1 MSPERWQKIEEVF
14 QAVVDLAP
22 EERLA
27 YLTKDHA
34 DDEDLITEINKLISD
49 YDEAGDFIE
58 SPVWTDSFMLGE
70 TIRDQISDSID
81 SEINHDN
88 GAMIGRRLGVYLLTK
103 ELGRGGMG
111 AVYLAERAD
120 GEFRQ
125 RVALKVIKRGMDTDF
140 IVRRFRNER
149 QILASL
155 DHPNIARLLD
165 GGTTS
170 DGLPFFVMEYIEG
183 EPVYHY
189 ADSQKLNI
197 NERLQLFRR
206 ICAAVD
212 HAHRRQII
220 HRDIKPSNIMITANG
235 MPKLLD
241 FGIAK
246 ILDPELAADSID
258 PTATAMRMMTP
269 EYASPEQ
276 VRGEPVTKASDIY
289 SLGVLLYEL
298 LTGHRPYRLKN
309 RALHEIARVV
319 CEEQPESLSA
329 SLTRED
335 NIVSTRESEDFT
347 PLEFIFEN
355 RNANLE
361 ALRRELSGDLEKIV
375 LKAMRK
381 NPTER
386 YQSAGEFAE
395 DILRYLESRPVI
407 AEVFHADSIKPE
419 KHTLKT
425 RSDEISVAVLPLKL
439 LGAARHDDTG
449 DEYLCIGLADALI
462 TRLSNVRRFIIRP
475 TSSVLKYGNYDIEPI
490 TAGAEL
496 GVDYVIDG
504 NIRRVGTKLRVTV
517 QLLNIEEGAARWAE
531 KFDEEFTDVLS
542 LEDLISEKVA
552 QAILPQITGD
562 ERQSVVA
569 RGTDNAEAYQA
580 YLRGRFHW
588 HSYTVEGLAK
598 SLICFY
604 QAIALDPNFA
614 AAHSGVADYYN
625 FLSIFGIMSPVET
638 FQAAKEAALKAVEL
652 DENLADA
659 HVSLAIVALGYDWDF
674 AAAEKHLDRAFDLNP
689 NYAEAFV
696 WRGHLL
702 SLQGRHDE
710 AISAVQRAEQLNP
723 QSPSLLVSFAI
734 ILRNARRYEEG
745 LGKIRRALLFQPKN
759 PTALAG
765 FTWFAKPLGNHE
777 EAEKMCRQAVE
788 VSSRQNLP
796 LCAYG
801 YALAVA
807 GKHDE
812 AREIAAELERNRE
825 KQYVPPIYLVFIYTE
840 LGEYDLTF
848 KWLGKSFDERD
859 FWAIWLPVDARFDVL
874 KNDPRY
880 DYYLGK
886 IKPAGETKDDI
897 HASHIA
903 TRILP
908 PVSTT
913 GNIQEKT
920 PTSETKDF
928 APDATKKPRRNL
940 LAYAIAGAILLAIVG
955 IVLFRGTRTIP
966 GGYEFSF
973 GAQKENPP
981 VAPTPPSISKQ
992 KKIAVLPFKTD
1003 SQGGKEEQLG
1013 SGLAESLY
1021 RKLGQIKELSVSPAM
1036 INLPREQ
1043 TPKEIGAS
1051 FGVSYILRGTL
1062 HNAGD
1067 QLQVSAELIDTIT
1080 EKILWAETFDETLD
1094 DLPNLQV
1101 SISDKVLKALTIELT
1116 SADQRKINKSY
1127 TSNTEAYQ
1135 LYLGGRY
1142 LMKTRSADNIHKAI
1156 ELFNKSREKDVNYA
1170 LAYSGLADA
1179 YALLNLYEI
1188 PPPEDA
1194 YAKAKEN
1201 ALKALQIDDNLAE
1214 AHASLGYIL
1223 FYGEQKRSEAE
1234 AEFHRAL
1241 ELNPSYSTVYH
1252 WSGLAYAA
1260 MGKADESIANINKA
1274 MELEPRSA
1282 IVHSAAGLVYFY
1294 ARRYDEALTFTRK
1307 SLEIDNGF
1315 VPAHKTMRVI
1325 YEAVGNYDEANNA
1338 YQKERLF
1345 AGNSDANEPGWLMIT
1360 AQVQATGSKRDEA
1373 LANLK
1378 KVSASNFIK
1387 NNPKAYAF
1395 EVAIAYALLGEND
1408 NAISWLEKSAAVHS
1422 QGFNFAKVDA
1432 RLDKIK
1438 DDPRFREIV
1447 KVWE

>member
-1 MSPERWQKIEEVF
+1 MTPERWQKIEEVF

-27 YLTKDHA
+27 YLTKNHA
-34 DDEDLITEINKLISD
+34 DDEDLIAEINKLISD

-58 SPVWTDSFMLGE
+58 SPVWTDSLMLGE
-70 TIRDQISDSID
+70 TIRDQINDSID
-81 SEINHDN
+81 SEIKQDN

-276 VRGEPVTKASDIY
+276 VRGEAVTKASDIY

-335 NIVSTRESEDFT
+335 NIVSTRESESFT

-355 RNANLE
+355 RNADLE

-381 NPTER
+381 KPEER

-407 AEVFHADSIKPE
+407 AEDFEADSIKSE
-419 KHTLKT
+419 KLAPKDS
-425 RSDEISVAVLPLKL
+425 SDEI
-439 LGAARHDDTG
+439 DT
-449 DEYLCIGLADALI
+449 
-462 TRLSNVRRFIIRP
+462 S
-475 TSSVLKYGNYDIEPI
+475 
-490 TAGAEL
+490 
-496 GVDYVIDG
+496 
-504 NIRRVGTKLRVTV
+504 
-517 QLLNIEEGAARWAE
+517 
-531 KFDEEFTDVLS
+531 
-542 LEDLISEKVA
+542 
-552 QAILPQITGD
+552 
-562 ERQSVVA
+562 
-569 RGTDNAEAYQA
+569 
-580 YLRGRFHW
+580 
-588 HSYTVEGLAK
+588 
-598 SLICFY
+598 
-604 QAIALDPNFA
+604 
-614 AAHSGVADYYN
+614 
-625 FLSIFGIMSPVET
+625 
-638 FQAAKEAALKAVEL
+638 
-652 DENLADA
+652 
-659 HVSLAIVALGYDWDF
+659 HV
-674 AAAEKHLDRAFDLNP
+674 
-689 NYAEAFV
+689 
-696 WRGHLL
+696 
-702 SLQGRHDE
+702 
-710 AISAVQRAEQLNP
+710 
-723 QSPSLLVSFAI
+723 
-734 ILRNARRYEEG
+734 
-745 LGKIRRALLFQPKN
+745 
-759 PTALAG
+759 
-765 FTWFAKPLGNHE
+765 
-777 EAEKMCRQAVE
+777 
-788 VSSRQNLP
+788 
-796 LCAYG
+796 
-801 YALAVA
+801 
-807 GKHDE
+807 
-812 AREIAAELERNRE
+812 
-825 KQYVPPIYLVFIYTE
+825 
-840 LGEYDLTF
+840 
-848 KWLGKSFDERD
+848 
-859 FWAIWLPVDARFDVL
+859 
-874 KNDPRY
+874 
-880 DYYLGK
+880 
-886 IKPAGETKDDI
+886 
-897 HASHIA
+897 A
-903 TRILP
+903 TRILSS
-908 PVSTT
+908 VAAT
-913 GNIQEKT
+913 GNIEEKN

-928 APDATKKPRRNL
+928 APDATKKPRRSL
-940 LAYAIAGAILLAIVG
+940 VYAVAGAILLTILG
-955 IVLFRGTRTIP
+955 IVLFLGTREIP
-966 GGYEFSF
+966 GGYEFSL
-973 GAQKENPP
+973 GTQKENP
-981 VAPTPPSISKQ
+981 ANIATPPVVSKQ

-1003 SQGGKEEQLG
+1003 SLGGKEEQLG

-1051 FGVSYILRGTL
+1051 FGVNYILRGTL
-1062 HNAGD
+1062 HNTGD
-1067 QLQVSAELIDTIT
+1067 QLQVSAELIDTMT

-1094 DLPNLQV
+1094 DLPNLQI

-1127 TSNTEAYQ
+1127 TTNTEAYQ

-1156 ELFNKSREKDVNYA
+1156 ELFTKSREKDSNYA

-1179 YALLNLYEI
+1179 YALLDLYEI

-1201 ALKALQIDDNLAE
+1201 ALKALQIDENLAE

-1223 FYGEQKRSEAE
+1223 FYGEQKRAEAE

-1260 MGKADESIANINKA
+1260 MGKSDEAIANINKA

-1307 SLEIDNGF
+1307 ALEIDNGF

-1325 YEAVGNYDEANNA
+1325 YEAVGNYDETQNA

-1360 AQVQATGSKRDEA
+1360 AQVQATGGKRDEA

-1395 EVAIAYALLGEND
+1395 EVAIAYALLGENND
-1408 NAISWLEKSAAVHS
+1408 AIFWLEKSAAVHS
-1422 QGFNFAKVDA
+1422 QGFNFAKVDS

>member
-1 MSPERWQKIEEVF
+1 MTPERWQKIEEVF

-22 EERLA
+22 TERLA
-27 YLTKDHA
+27 YLTKNHT
-34 DDEDLITEINKLISD
+34 DDEELIAEINKLISD

-70 TIRDQISDSID
+70 TIRDQIGGSID
-81 SEINHDN
+81 SEIKQDN
-88 GAMIGRRLGVYLLTK
+88 GSMIGKRLGVYLLTK

-155 DHPNIARLLD
+155 NHPNIARLLD

-170 DGLPFFVMEYIEG
+170 DGLPYFVMEYIEG

-276 VRGEPVTKASDIY
+276 VRGEAVTKASDIY

-335 NIVSTRESEDFT
+335 NIVSTKESEDFT

-355 RNANLE
+355 RNADLE

-381 NPTER
+381 KTEER
-386 YQSAGEFAE
+386 YHSAEEFAA
-395 DILRYLESRPVI
+395 DILRYLENRPVI
-407 AEVFHADSIKPE
+407 AGDFDTDSIKSE
-419 KHTLKT
+419 KTAPKDS
-425 RSDEISVAVLPLKL
+425 SDEI
-439 LGAARHDDTG
+439 H
-449 DEYLCIGLADALI
+449 
-462 TRLSNVRRFIIRP
+462 
-475 TSSVLKYGNYDIEPI
+475 TS
-490 TAGAEL
+490 
-496 GVDYVIDG
+496 
-504 NIRRVGTKLRVTV
+504 
-517 QLLNIEEGAARWAE
+517 
-531 KFDEEFTDVLS
+531 
-542 LEDLISEKVA
+542 
-552 QAILPQITGD
+552 
-562 ERQSVVA
+562 
-569 RGTDNAEAYQA
+569 
-580 YLRGRFHW
+580 
-588 HSYTVEGLAK
+588 
-598 SLICFY
+598 
-604 QAIALDPNFA
+604 
-614 AAHSGVADYYN
+614 
-625 FLSIFGIMSPVET
+625 
-638 FQAAKEAALKAVEL
+638 
-652 DENLADA
+652 
-659 HVSLAIVALGYDWDF
+659 HV
-674 AAAEKHLDRAFDLNP
+674 
-689 NYAEAFV
+689 
-696 WRGHLL
+696 
-702 SLQGRHDE
+702 
-710 AISAVQRAEQLNP
+710 
-723 QSPSLLVSFAI
+723 
-734 ILRNARRYEEG
+734 
-745 LGKIRRALLFQPKN
+745 
-759 PTALAG
+759 
-765 FTWFAKPLGNHE
+765 
-777 EAEKMCRQAVE
+777 
-788 VSSRQNLP
+788 
-796 LCAYG
+796 
-801 YALAVA
+801 
-807 GKHDE
+807 
-812 AREIAAELERNRE
+812 
-825 KQYVPPIYLVFIYTE
+825 
-840 LGEYDLTF
+840 
-848 KWLGKSFDERD
+848 
-859 FWAIWLPVDARFDVL
+859 
-874 KNDPRY
+874 
-880 DYYLGK
+880 
-886 IKPAGETKDDI
+886 
-897 HASHIA
+897 A

-908 PVSTT
+908 AVETT
-913 GNIQEKT
+913 ASVEAKN

-928 APDATKKPRRNL
+928 APETTKKPRRNL
-940 LAYAIAGAILLAIVG
+940 LAYAITGAVLLMIVSVFFFKSMTKTDG
-955 IVLFRGTRTIP
+955 NESV
-966 GGYEFSF
+966 S
-973 GAQKENPP
+973 QKENSVVSNPAS
-981 VAPTPPSISKQ
+981 VSKQ

-1043 TPKEIGAS
+1043 TPKELGAS

-1062 HNAGD
+1062 HNTGN
-1067 QLQVSAELIDTIT
+1067 QLQVSAELIDTTT

-1094 DLPNLQV
+1094 DLPNLQI

-1127 TSNTEAYQ
+1127 TTNTEAYQ

-1156 ELFNKSREKDVNYA
+1156 ELFTKSREKDSNYA

-1194 YAKAKEN
+1194 YSKAKEN
-1201 ALKALQIDDNLAE
+1201 ALKALQIDENLAE

-1223 FYGEQKRSEAE
+1223 FYGEQKRTEAE

-1260 MGKADESIANINKA
+1260 MGKTAESIANINKA

-1325 YEAVGNYDEANNA
+1325 YEAVGNYDEAQNA

-1345 AGNSDANEPGWLMIT
+1345 AGNSDENEPGWLMIT
-1360 AQVQATGSKRDEA
+1360 AQVQATGGKRDEA

-1378 KVSASNFIK
+1378 KVSASNFVK
-1387 NNPKAYAF
+1387 NNPKAYAY
-1395 EVAIAYALLGEND
+1395 EVAIAYALLSEND
-1408 NAISWLEKSAAVHS
+1408 DAISWLEKSAAANA
-1422 QGFNFAKVDA
+1422 QGFNFAKVDS
-1432 RLDKIK
+1432 RLEKIK
-1438 DDPRFREIV
+1438 DDPRFRKIV